1 MICTALLTAAV
12 PAMQGEEKDT
22 LRIDI
27 DGIFRLIDS
36 GNRTVA
42 MLETEC
48 AATEEGVKETKAA
61 MLPDLDASLS
71 VSYNGDAFLTERDFT
86 GFTRAE
92 TPHFGNGFTLDA
104 SQVLYAGGV
113 LRAGVKMSEYQ
124 TDRSEVNLE
133 RTRQGLR
140 LLAAGQYLD
149 LYRTENNI
157 RLYRE
162 NIALTE
168 KLIEEI
174 KLKREQGLALPDDV
188 TRYELHLET
197 LRLELI
203 RLTNTSDVLNYRL
216 CNALGL
222 PEGTVIC
229 PSVPQREASDN
240 AGLAAW
246 QESAADHSPS
256 MLEAD
261 INCSTAELQEKITK
275 GGMLPSIA
283 LVAHESFNGPITFEI
298 PPIDKNINIWYVG
311 LGIKY
316 DFSSLYKSRSSLRR
330 SRLESLQA
338 RQAEDVAEENLRNE
352 VKQAYTDYVQAF
364 DELATRQKSLQ
375 LAVENYQRIYYRYME
390 QLALVT
396 DMIDAFN
403 MKLDAETGVSDA
415 EAEILYRLFRLKYA
429 AGTI

>member
-48 AATEEGVKETKAA
+48 AAAEEGVKEAKAA

-71 VSYNGDAFLTERDFT
+71 VSYNGNAFLTERDFT

-203 RLTNTSDVLNYRL
+203 RLKNTSDVLNYRL

-261 INCSTAELQEKITK
+261 INCSTAELQEKIIK

-338 RQAEDVAEENLRNE
+338 RQAADVAEENLRNE

>member
-48 AATEEGVKETKAA
+48 AAAEEGVKEAKAA

-71 VSYNGDAFLTERDFT
+71 VSYNGNAFLTERDFT

-104 SQVLYAGGV
+104 SQMLYAGGV

-203 RLTNTSDVLNYRL
+203 RLKNTSDVLNYRL

-261 INCSTAELQEKITK
+261 INCSTAELQEKIIK

-298 PPIDKNINIWYVG
+298 PPINKNINIWYVG

-316 DFSSLYKSRSSLRR
+316 DFSSPYKSRSSLRR

-338 RQAEDVAEENLRNE
+338 SQAADVAEENLRNE

>member
-1 MICTALLTAAV
+1 MICTALLTSAV
-12 PAMQGEEKDT
+12 SAMQGEEKDT

-27 DGIFRLIDS
+27 DGVFRLIDS
-36 GNRTVA
+36 GSRTVA
-42 MLETEC
+42 MLETAC
-48 AATEEGVKETKAA
+48 AAAEEGVKEAKAA
-61 MLPDLDASLS
+61 MLPDLNASLS
-71 VSYNGDAFLTERDFT
+71 VSYNGNAFLTERDFT

-113 LRAGVKMSEYQ
+113 LKAGVRISEYQ
-124 TDRSEVNLE
+124 EDRSEVNLE

-149 LYRTENNI
+149 LYRTGNNI

-203 RLTNTSDVLNYRL
+203 RLQNSSDVLNYRL
-216 CNALGL
+216 CNALDL

-229 PSVPQREASDN
+229 PSVPKRETSDN
-240 AGLAAW
+240 AGLEVW
-246 QESAADHSPS
+246 QQTARESSPS
-256 MLEAD
+256 MQEAE
-261 INCSTAELQEKITK
+261 INSNTAALQEKIVK
-275 GGMLPSIA
+275 GGMLPSIT
-283 LVAHESFNGPITFEI
+283 LVAHEAFNGPITFEI
-298 PPIDKNINIWYVG
+298 PPINKNINIWYVG
-311 LGIKY
+311 IGIRY

-330 SRLESLQA
+330 SRLESAQA
-338 RQAEDVAEENLRNE
+338 SQAEGVAEENLRNE
-352 VKQAYTDYVQAF
+352 VKQAYTDYLQAF

-375 LAVENYQRIYYRYME
+375 LASENYRRIYYRYME

>member
-1 MICTALLTAAV
+1 MTV
-12 PAMQGEEKDT
+12 PAMQVEEKDS
-22 LRIDI
+22 LQIDI
-27 DGIFRLIDS
+27 DGVFRLIDS

-42 MLETEC
+42 MLETAC
-48 AATEEGVKETKAA
+48 AAAEEGVTEAKAA
-61 MLPDLDASLS
+61 MLPDLNVSLS

-104 SQVLYAGGV
+104 SQVLYAGGA
-113 LRAGVKMSEYQ
+113 LKAGVKMSEYQ
-124 TDRSEVNLE
+124 EDRSEVNLD

-140 LLAAGQYLD
+140 LVAVGQYLD
-149 LYRTENNI
+149 LYRINNNI
-157 RLYRE
+157 TLYRE
-162 NIALTE
+162 NISLTE
-168 KLIEEI
+168 RLISEI
-174 KLKREQGLALPDDV
+174 KAKREQGLALPDDV

-197 LRLELI
+197 LKLALI
-203 RLTNTSDVLNYRL
+203 RLCNSSDVLNYRL
-216 CNALGL
+216 CNSLGL
-222 PEGTVIC
+222 PENTVIC

-240 AGLAAW
+240 ADLSIW
-246 QESAADHSPS
+246 QESAMGHSPS
-256 MLEAD
+256 MREAD
-261 INCSTAELQEKITK
+261 INCSAAEVQEKIVK

-298 PPIDKNINIWYVG
+298 PPINKNINIWYVG

-316 DFSSLYKSRSSLRR
+316 DFASLYKSRSSLRR
-330 SRLESLQA
+330 SRLESAQA
-338 RQAEDVAEENLRNE
+338 RQAADVAQENLRND
-352 VKQAYTDYVQAF
+352 VKQAYTDYLQAF
-364 DELATRQKSLQ
+364 DELATCQKSLQ
-375 LAVENYQRIYYRYME
+375 LANENYQRIYYRYME

-415 EAEILYRLFRLKYA
+415 EAEILYRLYCLKYA